1 MKRKKLSKS
10 QYMRRKR
17 KTPVMK
23 ANKKV
28 LYTSSVALSLFAT
41 GITAPNVFALDW
53 NPRSVSEISQEIEDK
68 GGKLTYTVKYGD
80 TLSAIAEAMN
90 IDLDILA
97 QVNQIADVNLIFP
110 DTVLTTTVDQ
120 NHQVT
125 QIEIQAPVQEEA
137 TENTV
142 QATVDIAANEITV
155 DDTVIPL
162 ESTDAPSSSASI
174 TEVSVETPVEEAPVT
189 EVPVETPVEEAPI
202 TEISVKTPVEKAPI
216 TEVSV
221 EAPVEEAPVTEVPVE
236 TPLEETP
243 VEEVPVTEVSVE
255 TPVEEAPVTEVPVE
269 TPLEETPVE
278 EVPVTEVS
286 VETPVEEAPVTEG
299 PAETPVEE
307 ALVTEVPAETPVEE
321 APVAE
326 VNSVEAAPVTS
337 TPAAS
342 TATTVATVSTTS
354 SSTTSSYD
362 VGLQP
367 QVAAFRAEVANAFG
381 ITSFS
386 GYRAGDTGDHGKGLA
401 IDFMV
406 PQSSAL
412 GDQVAA
418 YAAANLASK
427 NISYII
433 WKQRFYSPYASI
445 YGPAYTWNLMPDR
458 GSITE
463 NHYDHV
469 HVSFN
474 Q

>member
-28 LYTSSVALSLFAT
+28 LYTSSLALSLFAT

-53 NPRSVSEISQEIEDK
+53 TPRSVSEISQEIEDK

-137 TENTV
+137 AENTV

-174 TEVSVETPVEEAPVT
+174 
-189 EVPVETPVEEAPI
+189 
-202 TEISVKTPVEKAPI
+202 
-216 TEVSV
+216 
-221 EAPVEEAPVTEVPVE
+221 
-236 TPLEETP
+236 
-243 VEEVPVTEVSVE
+243 TEVSVE

-307 ALVTEVPAETPVEE
+307 ALVTEVPAETLVEE
-321 APVAE
+321 APIAD
-326 VNSVEAAPVTS
+326 VNSVEAAPVTP

-342 TATTVATVSTTS
+342 TATTVATFSTTS
-354 SSTTSSYD
+354 SSITSSYD

>member
-28 LYTSSVALSLFAT
+28 LYTSSLALSLFAT

-53 NPRSVSEISQEIEDK
+53 APRSVSEISQEIEDK

-90 IDLDILA
+90 IDLDIIA
-97 QVNQIADVNLIFP
+97 QINQIADVNLIFP

-137 TENTV
+137 AENTV

-174 TEVSVETPVEEAPVT
+174 TEVSVET
-189 EVPVETPVEEAPI
+189 
-202 TEISVKTPVEKAPI
+202 
-216 TEVSV
+216 
-221 EAPVEEAPVTEVPVE
+221 PVEEAPVTEVPVE

-307 ALVTEVPAETPVEE
+307 APVTEVPAETPVEE

-326 VNSVEAAPVTS
+326 VNSVEAAPVTP

>member
-28 LYTSSVALSLFAT
+28 LYTSSLALSLFAT

-137 TENTV
+137 AENTV

-155 DDTVIPL
+155 NDTVIPL

-189 EVPVETPVEEAPI
+189 EVPVETP
-202 TEISVKTPVEKAPI
+202 
-216 TEVSV
+216 
-221 EAPVEEAPVTEVPVE
+221 
-236 TPLEETP
+236 LE
-243 VEEVPVTEVSVE
+243 
-255 TPVEEAPVTEVPVE
+255 E

-307 ALVTEVPAETPVEE
+307 ALVTEVPAETPVEK

-326 VNSVEAAPVTS
+326 VNSVEAAPVTP

-418 YAAANLASK
+418 YAVANVASK

>member
-28 LYTSSVALSLFAT
+28 LYTSSLALSLFAT

-53 NPRSVSEISQEIEDK
+53 TPRSVSEISQEIEDK

-90 IDLDILA
+90 IDLDIIA

-137 TENTV
+137 DENTV

-155 DDTVIPL
+155 DDTVITL

-174 TEVSVETPVEEAPVT
+174 TEVSVETPVEEAPI
-189 EVPVETPVEEAPI
+189 AD
-202 TEISVKTPVEKAPI
+202 
-216 TEVSV
+216 
-221 EAPVEEAPVTEVPVE
+221 
-236 TPLEETP
+236 
-243 VEEVPVTEVSVE
+243 
-255 TPVEEAPVTEVPVE
+255 
-269 TPLEETPVE
+269 
-278 EVPVTEVS
+278 
-286 VETPVEEAPVTEG
+286 
-299 PAETPVEE
+299 
-307 ALVTEVPAETPVEE
+307 
-321 APVAE
+321 
-326 VNSVEAAPVTS
+326 VNSVEAAPVTP

-342 TATTVATVSTTS
+342 TTTTVATVSTTS

-418 YAAANLASK
+418 YAAANVASK

>member
-28 LYTSSVALSLFAT
+28 LYTSSLALSLFAT

-53 NPRSVSEISQEIEDK
+53 TPRSVSEISQEIEDK

-137 TENTV
+137 AENTV

-189 EVPVETPVEEAPI
+189 EV
-202 TEISVKTPVEKAPI
+202 SVKT
-216 TEVSV
+216 S
-221 EAPVEEAPVTEVPVE
+221 
-236 TPLEETP
+236 
-243 VEEVPVTEVSVE
+243 
-255 TPVEEAPVTEVPVE
+255 
-269 TPLEETPVE
+269 
-278 EVPVTEVS
+278 
-286 VETPVEEAPVTEG
+286 VEEAPVTEG

-321 APVAE
+321 APIAD
-326 VNSVEAAPVTS
+326 VNSVEAAPVTP
-337 TPAAS
+337 TPVAS
-342 TATTVATVSTTS
+342 TATTVATISTTS

>member
-28 LYTSSVALSLFAT
+28 LYTSSLALSLFAT

-53 NPRSVSEISQEIEDK
+53 TPRSVSEISQEIEDK

-125 QIEIQAPVQEEA
+125 QIEIQAPVQEETA
-137 TENTV
+137 ENTV

-189 EVPVETPVEEAPI
+189 EVPVETP
-202 TEISVKTPVEKAPI
+202 
-216 TEVSV
+216 
-221 EAPVEEAPVTEVPVE
+221 
-236 TPLEETP
+236 LEETP

-255 TPVEEAPVTEVPVE
+255 T
-269 TPLEETPVE
+269 L
-278 EVPVTEVS
+278 
-286 VETPVEEAPVTEG
+286 VEEAPVTEG

-307 ALVTEVPAETPVEE
+307 ALVTEVPAETLVEE

-326 VNSVEAAPVTS
+326 VNSVEAAPVTP

-342 TATTVATVSTTS
+342 TTTTVATVSTTS

>member
-28 LYTSSVALSLFAT
+28 LYTSSLALSLFAT

-53 NPRSVSEISQEIEDK
+53 TPRSVSEISQEIEDK

-137 TENTV
+137 AENTV

-189 EVPVETPVEEAPI
+189 EVPVETP
-202 TEISVKTPVEKAPI
+202 
-216 TEVSV
+216 
-221 EAPVEEAPVTEVPVE
+221 
-236 TPLEETP
+236 LE
-243 VEEVPVTEVSVE
+243 
-255 TPVEEAPVTEVPVE
+255 E

-307 ALVTEVPAETPVEE
+307 ALVTEVPAETLVEE

-326 VNSVEAAPVTS
+326 VNSVEAAPVTP

>member
-28 LYTSSVALSLFAT
+28 LYTSSLALSLFAT

-53 NPRSVSEISQEIEDK
+53 TPRSVSEISQEIEDK

-90 IDLDILA
+90 IDLDIIA

-137 TENTV
+137 AENTV

-189 EVPVETPVEEAPI
+189 EVPVETP
-202 TEISVKTPVEKAPI
+202 
-216 TEVSV
+216 
-221 EAPVEEAPVTEVPVE
+221 
-236 TPLEETP
+236 LEETP

-255 TPVEEAPVTEVPVE
+255 T
-269 TPLEETPVE
+269 L
-278 EVPVTEVS
+278 
-286 VETPVEEAPVTEG
+286 VEEAPVTEG

-326 VNSVEAAPVTS
+326 VNSVEAAPVTP

-342 TATTVATVSTTS
+342 TTTTVATVSTTS